1 MSADLNAKVDNFFG
15 RPAGE
20 DFQIPPEPMTSWAPI
35 DLDSVL
41 SGNYESPKATVGARD
56 DGVGLFYPGREHA
69 LISEPEAG
77 KTWIALAVALTEMQ
91 GGNNVVFIDCEDTA
105 PAVVGRLRTL
115 GADDGLI
122 RQHFTYVRPQG
133 RIDGLMR
140 EAMTP
145 VLVAP
150 CTLVF
155 LDGVTE
161 AMAMN
166 GLDPKDDQDVAR
178 FRQMLAMFVTD
189 KGPAF
194 VSLDHVVKNTENRGR
209 WAIGS
214 QHKLASLNG
223 CAYTIESVS
232 RFAPGMKG
240 IARLRVAKD
249 RHGDVR
255 GNALPSKDGLAWFST
270 FVMEPMGGGLMSVRF
285 EAPTED
291 RDTRPTV
298 LMRKVSDV
306 LLTHSEGLN
315 VGGIND
321 RVTGKAENIRRAIA
335 ALEDGGYVVM
345 SEGARKAKIYRLV
358 TPFGD

>member
-1 MSADLNAKVDNFFG
+1 MTSAVNALV
-15 RPAGE
+15 RPEGN
-20 DFQIPPEPMTSWAPI
+20 DFEVPQEPATSWAPV

-41 SGNYESPKATVGARD
+41 SGAYESPQATVGSRD

-77 KTWIALAVALTEMQ
+77 KTWIALAVAMTEMQ
-91 GGNNVVFIDCEDTA
+91 RGNNVVFIDCEDTA
-105 PAVVGRLRTL
+105 PAVIGRLRTL

-122 RQHFTYVRPQG
+122 RQHFSYVRPQG
-133 RIDGLMR
+133 RIDGLMQD
-140 EAMTP
+140 AMTP

-178 FRQMLAMFVTD
+178 FRQLLAMVVTNM
-189 KGPAF
+189 GPAF
-194 VSLDHVVKNTENRGR
+194 VSLDHVVKNAENRGR

-214 QHKLASLNG
+214 QHKMASLNG

-232 RFAPGMKG
+232 RFAPGMTGK
-240 IARLRVAKD
+240 ARLRVAKD

-255 GNALPSKDGLAWFST
+255 GNALPGRDGMAWFSD
-270 FVMEPMGGGLMSVRF
+270 FVMEPAGGSAMLFRF
-285 EAPTED
+285 EAPVPSEE
-291 RDTRPTV
+291 RDTRPT
-298 LMRKVSDV
+298 KVMEKISNL
-306 LLTHSEGLN
+306 LLTHSEGLSFN
-315 VGGIND
+315 
-321 RVTGKAENIRRAIA
+321 AIA
-335 ALEDGGYVVM
+335 AAIKGKRETVRDALELLKLDDYVTVE
-345 SEGARKAKIYRLV
+345 SGARGAQIHKAIK
-358 TPFGD
+358 TFPDPE